1 MSKLTPMK
9 AIRKKCLDCCCGQ
22 RLEVKLCT
30 CKIALCMSIEWGKD
44 RETIKVS
51 KKRIKL
57 INYPRSYRLFPIE
70 RK

>member
-30 CKIALCMSIEWGKD
+30 CKNCPLYVYRMGKRPRDDKSIE
-44 RETIKVS
+44 EE
-51 KKRIKL
+51 
-57 INYPRSYRLFPIE
+57 N
-70 RK
+70 